1 MSCLESFSKEQLKKM
16 NESGRILYAACEK
29 GDSEVVGSLLKVV
42 GFDPRDGVSN
52 TLMVSFIEFIRL

>member
-1 MSCLESFSKEQLKKM
+1 M